1 MAKMHTGPDEAHHTQ
16 ELARL
21 ASAVFPLQRFNI
33 QEDTHVKVLK
43 TTPESRTPTPPLSKQ
58 TL

>member
-1 MAKMHTGPDEAHHTQ
+1 MAKMRTGPAEAHRAL

-21 ASAVFPLQRFNI
+21 ASAVVSLQRLNI

-43 TTPESRTPTPPLSKQ
+43 TTPESKTPIPPLK
-58 TL
+58 